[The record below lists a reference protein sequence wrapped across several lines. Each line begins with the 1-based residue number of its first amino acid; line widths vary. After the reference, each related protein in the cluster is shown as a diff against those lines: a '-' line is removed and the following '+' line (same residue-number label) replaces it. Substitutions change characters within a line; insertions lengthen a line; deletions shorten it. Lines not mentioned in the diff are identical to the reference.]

1 MAWACSIDMRKLRVA
16 VVGAGYFG
24 ARHAENYAAIDRAEL
39 VAVCDIDAA
48 RAGEVAAR
56 VGAEPVS
63 DHRSL
68 LDRVD
73 AVSVATPTASHRPI
87 AGEFLS
93 HGIPVLLE
101 KPMSRTLEEADEL
114 IRLAEES
121 GTVLQIGHLERFNAA
136 VLSAG
141 DILDRPRFIDC
152 RRIAQYRQRGTDIS
166 VVLDLMIHDIDL
178 VLDIVKAP
186 IDWIDAVGVPV
197 LSDADD
203 IANARIRFTDGSVA
217 TITASR
223 VSWKTE
229 RSIRIFQPNA
239 YILVD
244 LNDSKLVVTR
254 KVDGDGRSL
263 LSQLD
268 QQERKFEAGGNL
280 KRELEAFLHSVETGE
295 PPLVT
300 GADGRRALAA
310 ALTITEQL
318 QTWRAGV

>member
-1 MAWACSIDMRKLRVA
+1 MEKLRVA

-24 ARHAENYAAIDRAEL
+24 ARHAENYAAIERAEL
-39 VAVCDIDAA
+39 VAVCDIDGDRAA
-48 RAGEVAAR
+48 EVAGQ
-56 VGAEPVS
+56 VGTEPLT
-63 DHRSL
+63 DHRAL

-87 AGEFLS
+87 AGEFLER
-93 HGIPVLLE
+93 GIPVLLE

-114 IRLAEES
+114 IRLADRS
-121 GTVLQIGHLERFNAA
+121 GAALQIGHLERFNAA

-141 DILDRPRFIDC
+141 EIVDRPRFIDC
-152 RRIAQYRQRGTDIS
+152 RRIAQFRQRGTDVS

-203 IANARIRFTDGSVA
+203 IANARIRFADGSVA

-263 LSQLD
+263 LSQLH
-268 QQERKFEAGGNL
+268 QEERKFEGGGNL
-280 KRELEAFLHSVETGE
+280 RRELESFLHSVETGE

-310 ALTITEQL
+310 ALDITDQL
-318 QTWRAGV
+318 LHWRETV

>member
-1 MAWACSIDMRKLRVA
+1 MKTLRVA
-16 VVGAGYFG
+16 VVGTGYFG
-24 ARHAENYAAIDRAEL
+24 ARHAENYAAIDQANL
-39 VAVCDIDAA
+39 VAVCDVDGD
-48 RAGEVAAR
+48 RATEVAAK
-56 VGAEPVS
+56 VGAEPVT
-63 DHRSL
+63 DHRVL

-73 AVSVATPTASHRPI
+73 AVSVATPTASHSRI
-87 AGEFLS
+87 AGDFLA

-101 KPMSRTLEEADEL
+101 KPMSRTLEEADAL
-114 IRLAEES
+114 IELAEAN
-121 GTVLQIGHLERFNAA
+121 GTILQIGHLERFNAA

-152 RRIAQYRQRGTDIS
+152 RRIAQFRQRGTDIS

-229 RSIRIFQPNA
+229 RSLRVFQPNA

-244 LNDSKLVVTR
+244 LNDCKLVVTR
-254 KVDGDGRSL
+254 KVGGDGRSL

-268 QQERKFEAGGNL
+268 QQERKFESGGNL
-280 KRELEAFLHSVETGE
+280 QRQLESFLHSVETGE
-295 PPLVT
+295 PPMVT

-318 QTWRAGV
+318 KHWRETV

>member
-1 MAWACSIDMRKLRVA
+1 MKKLRVA
-16 VVGAGYFG
+16 VIGAGYFG
-24 ARHAENYAAIDRAEL
+24 ARHAENLAAIEHADL
-39 VAVCDIDAA
+39 VAVCDIDAD
-48 RAGEVAAR
+48 RAAEVAAS
-56 VGAEPVS
+56 VGTEAIS

-68 LDRVD
+68 FDRVD
-73 AVSVATPTASHRPI
+73 AVSVATPTASHRSI
-87 AGEFLS
+87 AGDFLAR
-93 HGIPVLLE
+93 GISVLLE
-101 KPMSRTLEEADEL
+101 KPMSRTLEEADAL
-114 IRLAEES
+114 IRLAEEN
-121 GTVLQIGHLERFNAA
+121 GAVLQIGHLERFNAA
-136 VLSAG
+136 VLRAG
-141 DILDRPRFIDC
+141 DLVDRPRFIDC

-178 VLDIVKAP
+178 VLDLVKAP

-203 IANARIRFTDGSVA
+203 IANARIRFADGSVA

-239 YILVD
+239 YILID

-263 LSQLD
+263 LSQL
-268 QQERKFEAGGNL
+268 QQEEQKFESGGNL
-280 KRELEAFLHSVETGE
+280 RRELESFLHSVETGT
-295 PPLVT
+295 PPLVS

-318 QTWRAGV
+318 LHWRELV